1 MHTYEKKN
9 EDIHSCGINA
19 IAEKKGWAGYHF
31 NRTVRVQ
38 WFFLVIFI

>member
-1 MHTYEKKN
+1 MHTYEKN
-9 EDIHSCGINA
+9 EDMHSCGING
-19 IAEKKGWAGYHF
+19 IAEKKAWAGYHF

>member
-1 MHTYEKKN
+1 MKKKKKKN
-9 EDIHSCGINA
+9 GDMHSCGING

>member
-1 MHTYEKKN
+1 MKKN
-9 EDIHSCGINA
+9 EDTHSCGINS
-19 IAEKKGWAGYHF
+19 IAKKKGWAGYHF